1 MMMTWENSA
10 KYKAKENLNKEAP
23 DPRNPKKSFMPLDM
37 WHVISLNDF
46 KSKYDDKLTII
57 SLLSYQFRQQ

>member
-37 WHVISLNDF
+37 WVCDMSSL
-46 KSKYDDKLTII
+46 
-57 SLLSYQFRQQ
+57 